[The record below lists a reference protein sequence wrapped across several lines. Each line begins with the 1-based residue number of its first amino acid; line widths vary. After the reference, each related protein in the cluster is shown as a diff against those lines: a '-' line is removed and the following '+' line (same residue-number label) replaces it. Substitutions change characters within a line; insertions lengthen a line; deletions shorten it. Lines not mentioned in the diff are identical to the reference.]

1 MDEFLIDSH
10 KLIYHPDRVNDLK
23 EAGRDWDKYKSL
35 RPIYAEISSSG
46 ACNHRCT
53 FCSVDYIGYKTIMIS
68 REILKQFFQSAEKI
82 GLKAVMFAGD
92 GEPLLNPNIGE
103 IVKDAEE
110 HGINTSFTTNGVH
123 LTEKFLRNSITNI
136 SWIKVS
142 MNAGSAEAYEKIH
155 RTQYSDFEKVW
166 KNLANAISIRKE
178 YQSRYQERGPAI
190 GVQSLI
196 LPDNIETLDALA
208 TRAEE
213 TGLDYLVLKP
223 YVHNVYMN
231 QPGYKDLDYTRK
243 RVPRNNK

>member
-1 MDEFLIDSH
+1 
-10 KLIYHPDRVNDLK
+10 
-23 EAGRDWDKYKSL
+23 
-35 RPIYAEISSSG
+35 
-46 ACNHRCT
+46 
-53 FCSVDYIGYKTIMIS
+53 
-68 REILKQFFQSAEKI
+68 
-82 GLKAVMFAGD
+82 MFAGD

-190 GVQSLI
+190 GVQSLF
-196 LPDNIETLDALA
+196 
-208 TRAEE
+208 
-213 TGLDYLVLKP
+213 
-223 YVHNVYMN
+223 
-231 QPGYKDLDYTRK
+231 
-243 RVPRNNK
+243 

>member
-1 MDEFLIDSH
+1 
-10 KLIYHPDRVNDLK
+10 
-23 EAGRDWDKYKSL
+23 
-35 RPIYAEISSSG
+35 
-46 ACNHRCT
+46 
-53 FCSVDYIGYKTIMIS
+53 
-68 REILKQFFQSAEKI
+68 
-82 GLKAVMFAGD
+82 
-92 GEPLLNPNIGE
+92 
-103 IVKDAEE
+103 
-110 HGINTSFTTNGVH
+110 
-123 LTEKFLRNSITNI
+123 
-136 SWIKVS
+136 

-231 QPGYKDLDYTRK
+231 QPGYKDPDYTRK
-243 RVPRNNK
+243 STKKQ